1 MINKNTFINY
11 LYTYYLSDNDKIFN
25 LEIHGIKKSNTFEYI
40 IVDLETITIN
50 NKDICFNY
58 DGYKMH
64 LKYDR
69 IKKLMSL

>member
-25 LEIHGIKKSNTFEYI
+25 LEIHGIKKINTSEYI
-40 IVDLETITIN
+40 IIDLETITKIQKN
-50 NKDICFNY
+50 MMFNY
-58 DGYKMH
+58 TGYKMH
-64 LKYDR
+64 LKDDR